1 MWWHLLD
8 DVRLGVVLHREGEG
22 TVILRAWSRL
32 HTIRDFLLY
41 HDSDRLDRC
50 MALEEAHD
58 DRGRDVVRK
67 IRDDLHRI
75 SVVIGRDDLV
85 EIELQ
90 YIIVDDGDIVIGL

>member
-1 MWWHLLD
+1 
-8 DVRLGVVLHREGEG
+8 
-22 TVILRAWSRL
+22 
-32 HTIRDFLLY
+32 
-41 HDSDRLDRC
+41 